1 MKRQL
6 AKIFVGLTITAISV
20 ACGTP
25 GIPLPPSLELPK
37 PVSDLRAVRKGGK
50 VYLAWTVPTE
60 TTDRRPIRRLG
71 PTNVCRTLNKQM
83 STCET
88 PIGQVP
94 PETLPSAPIAK
105 GQRSKSN
112 KKRSAEVKVT
122 ASYVDILPAAVFSNP
137 TGEITYAVEVLNE
150 DRRSAGLSNQVQVPA
165 APTLPHPADFK
176 ATVTA
181 DGIVLKW
188 EAVPEPP
195 SAPELQYRYRVYRR
209 EEGGTVDTLVGEL
222 PLNAPP
228 ELIDRNFEWE
238 KTYEYRAN
246 VVTAITQPDKP
257 EIEVEGDDTPPLK
270 VFAHDVFPPTV
281 PTGLQAVY
289 SGEGQQPFIDLI
301 WAPDTDADLAGY
313 NVYRREENGQPTKIN
328 SALVKT
334 PSYRDSNVQSGKKY
348 FYSVSA
354 VDVRGNESAR
364 SEEASEAVP

>member
-6 AKIFVGLTITAISV
+6 AKLFVSLTITTILG

-60 TTDRRPIRRLG
+60 TTDRKPIRRLG
-71 PTNVCRTLNKQM
+71 PTNVCRSLNKQM
-83 STCET
+83 TACET
-88 PIGQVP
+88 PSGQVP
-94 PETLPSAPIAK
+94 PETLPIPPVAK
-105 GQRSKSN
+105 GQRSKG
-112 KKRSAEVKVT
+112 KKRPAEAKVT
-122 ASYVDILPAAVFSNP
+122 ASYVDTLPAAVFSNP
-137 TGEITYAVEVLNE
+137 TREITYTVEGLNE
-150 DRRSAGLSNQVQVPA
+150 DRRNAGLSNQVQVPA
-165 APTLPHPADFK
+165 APTLPPPADFK

-181 DGIVLKW
+181 DSIVLKW

-195 SAPELQYRYRVYRR
+195 AAPELQYRYRVYRR

-301 WAPDTDADLAGY
+301 WAPDPDADLAGY
-313 NVYRREENGQPTKIN
+313 NVYRREENGQPAKIN
-328 SALVKT
+328 SELVKA
-334 PSYRDSNVQSGKKY
+334 PAYRDSNAQSGKKY
-348 FYSVSA
+348 LYSVSA

-364 SEEASEAVP
+364 SEEASESVPK